1 MKFINVYM
9 DRRGLWAASLC
20 KDTKELDNL
29 GGSYPKA
36 INASRDAQSKWGRN
50 LEIKTSYSPM
60 FTSKEIK
67 NEVIKLLSAG
77 EESEAVAAKFRLK
90 LSWVRAIKAHVTM
103 GTYNETMKLL

>member
-1 MKFINVYM
+1 M
-9 DRRGLWAASLC
+9 DSRGLWTASLC
-20 KDTKELDNL
+20 KDAKELASL
-29 GGSYPKA
+29 GGSYPKS
-36 INASRDAQSKWGRN
+36 INASRDAQSKWGRD
-50 LEIKTSYSPM
+50 LEVKTSYSPM